1 TLDITIAGIALLLS
15 MPLFITIALAIRLTS
30 PGPAIFRQERVGYR
44 GRRFEFLKF
53 RSMRVGSSPDIH
65 QAYTDHWIHG
75 RSGAGDGARGELHKL
90 ESDPRITPVGRFL
103 RKTSLDELPQL
114 INVLQ
119 GHMSLVGP
127 RPPLPYEVER
137 YTEWHKRRLEVPPGL
152 TGLWQISGR
161 NNISFDQMV
170 ALDLAYI
177 EQWSLL
183 RDIEILLKTVPALV
197 ASRGH

>member
-1 TLDITIAGIALLLS
+1 MA
-15 MPLFITIALAIRLTS
+15 
-30 PGPAIFRQERVGYR
+30 
-44 GRRFEFLKF
+44 
-53 RSMRVGSSPDIH
+53 
-65 QAYTDHWIHG
+65 
-75 RSGAGDGARGELHKL
+75 SGAGDGARGELHKL